1 MVTQELRLTEF
12 WLIRHGESRENRDG
26 RFLANSEVPLSSFG
40 IAQAERLSKRLGPQQ
55 FAAVYSSDMRRAVET
70 ALLLSAPLGLS
81 VQQVPELREI
91 QFSGWGGLTWKE
103 IAENYPE
110 EWAALEEADPHL
122 RIGGSTES
130 FAEAQQRVVTALD
143 RIAQSHPGERVLIVS
158 HSTAIRHYISHIL
171 GLPLNEF
178 RHLGEVRHCAIS
190 RVRPFGAPRLG
201 GNRGRPGVVVVV
213 NDAAHLE
220 GLTRSSIQGE

>member
-1 MVTQELRLTEF
+1 LTEL
-12 WLIRHGESRENRDG
+12 WLIRHGEARENRDG
-26 RFLANSEVPLSSFG
+26 RFLANSEVPLSPFG
-40 IAQAERLSKRLGPQQ
+40 LAQAERLSLRLQSQQ
-55 FAAVYSSDMRRAVET
+55 FAAVYSSDMARAVET
-70 ALLLSAPLGLS
+70 AQVLSGPLNLP
-81 VQQVPELREI
+81 VQQISDLREI

-110 EWAALEEADPHL
+110 EWAALEEADPHM

-130 FAEAQQRVVTALD
+130 FTEAQQRVVTAVEG
-143 RIAQSHPGERVLIVS
+143 IAQGHPGERVLIVS
-158 HSTAIRHYISHIL
+158 HSTAIRHYIAHVL

-190 RVRPFGAPRLG
+190 RVRPFGVPRLG
-201 GNRGRPGVVVVV
+201 GSKGRPGVVMTV

-220 GLTRSSIQGE
+220 GLTRTRFKASS